1 MIIER
6 YIEPER
12 HIERHAGR
20 RHSGFTLIEIMV
32 SLMVFALFF
41 AVALP
46 ILSTWAGNTRRA
58 VDLTQAALWAQARLH
73 ILGVE
78 DIIEPGT
85 TSGRFDDNFS
95 CELEVIETEVA
106 DDRTLDFQEDLP
118 IALYHIYLTVYW
130 DDGRRQ
136 AEFETMRSVDT
147 HWEERQQQMMGAM

>member
-32 SLMVFALFF
+32 SLMVFALLF
-41 AVALP
+41 AVVLQ
-46 ILSTWAGNTRRA
+46 ILSTSVGNTRRS
-58 VDLTQAALWAQARLH
+58 VDFTQAALWAQSRLD

-95 CELEVIETEVA
+95 WELEVIETEVA

>member
-12 HIERHAGR
+12 HIERHAGK

-32 SLMVFALFF
+32 SLMVFALLF
-41 AVALP
+41 AVVLQ
-46 ILSTWAGNTRRA
+46 ILSTSVGNTRRS
-58 VDLTQAALWAQARLH
+58 VDFTQAALWAQSRLD

-95 CELEVIETEVA
+95 WELEVIETEVA
-106 DDRTLDFQEDLP
+106 DDRILDFQEDLP

-147 HWEERQQQMMGAM
+147 NWEERQQQMMDVM